1 MQNSSVHESF
11 NRHRGAAFIPFALLC
26 LVVIS
31 AYITLKIDI
40 VNRPPLQKADM
51 TKRNPMSPMRGK
63 PVPSFALPDLN
74 GKIITMDQHRGKI
87 VFINIWATW
96 CAPCREEMPSME
108 ALYNKLKGNK
118 FEMLAISIDEDGIKS
133 VGPFV
138 DELGLTFPV
147 LLDPAGN
154 MSKKFKTTGVP
165 ETFIVNKDG
174 IIIYHSLGPEQWDRP
189 SFSDTIEK
197 LINDQPI

>member
-1 MQNSSVHESF
+1 MQNSGVQESF
-11 NRHRGAAFIPFALLC
+11 SRQRATAFIPFAVLC
-26 LVVIS
+26 LLVIS
-31 AYITLKIDI
+31 AYITLKIEI
-40 VNRPPLQKADM
+40 VNRPVLQKGAVS
-51 TKRNPMSPMRGK
+51 KRAPVSPMRGK

-74 GKIITMDQHRGKI
+74 GKIVTMDQHRGKI

-108 ALYNKLKGNK
+108 ALYNKLKGDK
-118 FEMLAISIDEDGIKS
+118 FEMLAISIDEDGLAS

-138 DELGLTFPV
+138 EEFGLTFPI
-147 LLDPAGN
+147 LLDPSSKT
-154 MSKKFKTTGVP
+154 SKKFKTTGVP

-174 IIIYHSLGPEQWDRP
+174 IIIYHSLGPEQWDR
-189 SFSDTIEK
+189 STFSDTIIK

>member
-1 MQNSSVHESF
+1 MQDSTVHESF
-11 NRHRGAAFIPFALLC
+11 NRQRASAFIPFAVLC
-26 LVVIS
+26 LLVIS
-31 AYITLKIDI
+31 AYITLKIQI
-40 VNRPPLQKADM
+40 VNRPPLQKADV
-51 TKRNPMSPMRGK
+51 TKRNPLSAMRGK
-63 PVPSFALPDLN
+63 QVPSFALPDLN
-74 GKIITMDQHRGKI
+74 GKIVTMDQHRGKI

-108 ALYNKLKGNK
+108 ALYNKLKGDK

-138 DELGLTFPV
+138 EEFGLTFPV
-147 LLDPAGN
+147 LLDPAGK

-189 SFSDTIEK
+189 TFSDTITK

>member
-1 MQNSSVHESF
+1 MLSSSVQDF
-11 NRHRGAAFIPFALLC
+11 NRQRATAFIPFAVLC

-31 AYITLKIDI
+31 AYIALKIQI
-40 VNRPPLQKADM
+40 VNRPPLQKQEIS
-51 TKRNPMSPMRGK
+51 KRAPASPMRGK

-74 GKIITMDQHRGKI
+74 GKIVTMDQHRGKI

-108 ALYNKLKGNK
+108 ALYNKLKGDK
-118 FEMLAISIDEDGIKS
+118 FAMLAISIDEDGLKS

-138 DELGLTFPV
+138 EEYGLTFPI
-147 LLDPAGN
+147 LLDPSSKT
-154 MSKKFKTTGVP
+154 SKKFKTTGVP

-174 IIIYHSLGPEQWDRP
+174 IIIYHSLGPENWERP
-189 SFSDTIEK
+189 EFYETITK